1 MCNLSIDAKDRR
13 INLTVP
19 GGIQAVVAAMRA
31 HLANVEAQEAGC
43 AALWSLAE
51 ADQLNQGAVRGTGAA
66 DVVCRAMEKHPRSIP
81 LQAVG
86 CSALLCFC
94 VMGNAQEVAQADGV
108 ETVMAALRLHG
119 TVIAIQECGI
129 EAIGALARSSQETLQ
144 AVAESGAEEVIQAA
158 ISTRF
163 PNHEGIQRVGRA
175 ALAILP
181 AGGGGLLG

>member
-1 MCNLSIDAKDRR
+1 
-13 INLTVP
+13 
-19 GGIQAVVAAMRA
+19 MRA

-51 ADQLNQGAVRGTGAA
+51 ADQLNNSAIRGTGAA

-94 VMGNAQEVAQADGV
+94 TMGNSQEVAQAGGV
-108 ETVMAALRLHG
+108 EAVMCALRNHG

-129 EAIGALARSSQETLQ
+129 EAVAILARSSQETMD
-144 AVAESGAEEVIQAA
+144 AVLEAGAVELVRAA
-158 ISTRF
+158 MHTRF
-163 PNHEGIQRVGRA
+163 PQHEGIQRAGQQAMSV
-175 ALAILP
+175 LP
-181 AGGGGLLG
+181 KSSGGLLG